1 LEASDPKG
9 SLVRRPLAGLALL
22 ASLALLLSA
31 GTASATSAAGAP
43 GSYIV
48 VLTAGVSSQAVSAEH
63 ARAYGA
69 TVSKRYSAALNG
81 YAASLSSEALAHIAA
96 DPRVVFVSE
105 DRAVEATATLA
116 PSEQVP
122 TGIRRSGNA
131 NNTTAQPAASVNVAV
146 IDTGIDLTHP
156 DLNAVAGKNCVNT
169 LAAPQDDNGHGTHVS
184 GTIGARNTGSG
195 VVGVAPGTRLYA
207 VKVLNKQG
215 SGTWS
220 QVICGID
227 WVAANA
233 ASLNIKV
240 ASMSLGGSGS
250 TDNNCGNSN
259 GDAMHRAICGAKAAG
274 VTFVVAAGNSGTN
287 LATFTPAAYPE
298 VVTVTAVSDS
308 DGLPGGTGGSPTCRT
323 GELDDKY
330 ATFSNYAGSSDTAA
344 QAHTVAAPGVCIL
357 STWKGGGYSTISGTS
372 MATPHVSGEVA
383 LCIAAGACTGGASPS
398 SIITAIQTTDASKG
412 FTGDPQHSP
421 VNGRY
426 YGYEIWGGI
435 ASSGSTVTAPGA
447 PTLSSATAG
456 NASVAL
462 AWSPPSSNGG
472 ATITNYKIYRGGS
485 LLVTLGNVTS
495 YTDTAVTNGTTY
507 SYRVSAVN
515 SAGEGP
521 QSNQLSATPSA
532 VTATAPSAPQ
542 GLTAQPAKGKGIQL
556 NWNAPASDGG
566 SAIQGYRVYRNGSL
580 LTTTTSTSFKDTQTS
595 RGVGYT
601 YSVTAFN
608 AVGEGPAATTG
619 TVVATK

>member
-1 LEASDPKG
+1 
-9 SLVRRPLAGLALL
+9 VRRLLAGLALL
-22 ASLALLLSA
+22 AASALLVSA
-31 GTASATSAAGAP
+31 GTASATVAAGTP

-48 VLTAGVSSQAVSAEH
+48 VLKAGFSSEAVAAEH

-69 TVSKRYSAALNG
+69 SVSQQYSAALNG
-81 YAASLSSEALAHIAA
+81 YAARLSGEALAHITA
-96 DPRVVFVSE
+96 DPRVEFVSE
-105 DRAVEATATLA
+105 DRAVEATDTLA
-116 PSEQVP
+116 AGEQVP
-122 TGIRRSGNA
+122 TGVRRSGYA
-131 NNTTAQPAASVNVAV
+131 NSTTAKPAASVRVAV
-146 IDTGIDLTHP
+146 IDTGIQLTNP

-169 LAAPQDDNGHGTHVS
+169 ANAPNDDNGHGTHVS
-184 GTIGARNTGSG
+184 GTIAAKNTGSG
-195 VVGVAPGTRLYA
+195 VVGAAPGTTLYA
-207 VKVLNKQG
+207 VKVLNAQG
-215 SGTWS
+215 SGTWA

-250 TDNNCGNSN
+250 NDNNCGNSN
-259 GDAMHRAICGAKAAG
+259 GDAMHKAICGAKAAG

-330 ATFSNYAGSSDTAA
+330 ASFSNYAGSSDTVAK
-344 QAHTVAAPGVCIL
+344 AHTVAAPGVCIR
-357 STWKGGGYSTISGTS
+357 STWLNSTYNTISGTS
-372 MATPHVSGEVA
+372 MATPHVSGAVA
-383 LCIAAGACTGGASPS
+383 LCISSGGCTGGGSPS
-398 SIITAIQTTDASKG
+398 SIIGQLQTTDAAKG

-421 VNGRY
+421 VSGRY

-435 ASSGSTVTAPGA
+435 DSSSTVSVPSA
-447 PTLSSATAG
+447 PTLNSATAG

-462 AWSPPSSNGG
+462 AWSAPSSNGG
-472 ATITNYKIYRGGS
+472 ATITSYKIYRGGS
-485 LLVTLGNVTS
+485 LLVTVGNVTS
-495 YTDTAVTNGTTY
+495 YTDTGLTNGTTY

-521 QSNQLSATPSA
+521 QSNQLSATPSD
-532 VTATAPSAPQ
+532 VGATVPSAPQ
-542 GLTAQPAKGKGIQL
+542 NLTAAPARGKGIQL
-556 NWNAPASDGG
+556 NWDTPASDGG
-566 SAIQGYRVYRNGSL
+566 SAIQGYRIYRDGSL
-580 LTTTTSTSFKDTQTS
+580 LASTTSTSFKDTQTS

-601 YSVTAFN
+601 YSVRAYN